1 MKRSITP
8 EQKARR
14 DERKAQFKALWKR
27 VADMPEA
34 ERLALSAKV
43 GIVTPDGHALSA
55 HNQCLVAF
63 QCSTATVVG
72 GFRQWLKNGRQVR
85 KGEHGAMIWVPIRVK
100 SSDPSAPSEDGE
112 LREPAVSAATKFII
126 GTVFDISQTMEKPA
140 ETPVTSAGAVDL
152 DAVVFEPVP
161 QPAQALAPP
170 AIIPLPVRRP
180 SWRRAA

>member
-14 DERKAQFKALWKR
+14 GERKAQFKALWKR

-34 ERLALSAKV
+34 ERLALSAKA
-43 GIVTPDGHALSA
+43 GIVTPDGHALSVR
-55 HNQCLVAF
+55 NQCLVAF
-63 QCSTATVVG
+63 QCPTATVVG

-85 KGEHGAMIWVPIRVK
+85 KGEHGAMIWVPIKAK
-100 SSDPSAPSEDGE
+100 SDPSEDGE
-112 LREPAVSAATKFII
+112 ADEPTAGATTRFII

-140 ETPVTSAGAVDL
+140 ETPVTSAGAEDL
-152 DAVVFEPVP
+152 DTVVFEPAP
-161 QPAQALAPP
+161 QPAQTPAPP
-170 AIIPLPVRRP
+170 VIIPLPVSRP